1 MNYDIIVIGGGHAG
15 IEASLAPARMG
26 LKTLMVTIL
35 AEQIGASSCNPAI
48 GGLAKGHLVK
58 EIDAIGG
65 EMGLATDATGL
76 QFRIL
81 NQSKGPAVRGSRA
94 QIDMDRYRIYMRNVL
109 LNSPNLDIKQEIV
122 TSLIIEDNRVLGV
135 ETQLGNRYLASKV
148 IIASGTFL
156 NGLIHIGEKQQQAG
170 RQGEFAS
177 TNLADYLRG
186 LGLDIG
192 RLKTGTCARIEGG
205 SIDFSVMEAQ
215 NGDINPI
222 PFSFRT
228 DRETFNPTQLPCHI
242 TYTNETTHNIIESN
256 FYRAPL
262 FSGQIEGTGPRYCP
276 SIEDKINR
284 FRDRPRHQI
293 FIEPQTREAN
303 EFYINGMST
312 SLPTDVQLD
321 MIRSVKGMES
331 AKIVRYGYAIE
342 YDFIQPTELKHTLEV
357 KKIDGLYCAGQVNGT
372 TGYEEAAAQGLVAG
386 INAGL
391 AVKDKKP
398 FILGR
403 HEAYI
408 GVLIDDLVTK
418 GTKEPY
424 RMFTSRSEYRLLLR
438 EDNAD
443 IRLYRYGKEFGL
455 LDKSYIEKV
464 EKKERDIKE
473 ALEYLKEN
481 FATPTKEFIEL
492 LKSIGEEK
500 INDKIYLIDLLA
512 RSSMTKEKLL
522 TIVPSFKKYSSEII
536 EQILIE
542 AKYSRYIAKQQLQVN
557 KMKDMLQV
565 KIPKDFD
572 FSKVSGLSNEI
583 VEKLTKINPPTL
595 FNASEISGVT
605 PASLEIL
612 HIYIK
617 MAQKAR

>member
-1 MNYDIIVIGGGHAG
+1 MEYSVIVIGGGHAG

-26 LKTLMVTIL
+26 VKTLLITIL

-58 EIDAIGG
+58 ELDAMGG

-94 QIDMDRYRIYMRNVL
+94 QIDMDRYRIYMRNII
-109 LNSPNLDIKQEIV
+109 LNTPNLDTKQEIA
-122 TSLIIEDNRVLGV
+122 TALIIEDGEVKGV
-135 ETQLGNRYLASKV
+135 ETQLGNRYIAPKV

-156 NGLIHIGEKQQQAG
+156 NGVIHIGEKKQQAG

-177 TNLADYLRG
+177 IELAEYLKS
-186 LGLDIG
+186 LGLEIG

-215 NGDINPI
+215 GGDEDAT

-228 DRETFNPTQLPCHI
+228 NKEEFNPTQLPCHV

-262 FSGQIEGTGPRYCP
+262 FSGQINGMGPRYCP

-293 FIEPQTREAN
+293 FVEPQTLEAN

-321 MIRSVKGMES
+321 MIHSVKGMEN

-342 YDFIQPTELKHTLEV
+342 YDFVQPTELKHTLET
-357 KKIDGLYCAGQVNGT
+357 KKIDGLYCAGQINGT
-372 TGYEEAAAQGLVAG
+372 TGYEEAAAQGMMAG

-391 AVKDKKP
+391 SIQGKEP

-403 HEAYI
+403 EEAYI

-443 IRLYRYGKEFGL
+443 TRLYRYGEAFGL
-455 LDKSYIEKV
+455 LDSEYLQKV
-464 EKKERDIKE
+464 KTKE
-473 ALEYLKEN
+473 ANIQEALSYLREN
-481 FATPTKEFIEL
+481 FVTPNKNFIEL
-492 LKSIGEEK
+492 LESIAEEK
-500 INDKIYLIDLLA
+500 INDKVYLIDLLA
-512 RSSMTKEKLL
+512 RSSMTKEKLIV
-522 TIVPSFKKYSSEII
+522 IVPEFEKYSDEVI

-542 AKYSRYIAKQQLQVN
+542 AKYSRYIVKQQLQVD

-565 KIPKDFD
+565 KIPKEFD

-617 MAQKAR
+617 MTQKSK